1 MLHQAVLRR
10 AAHPKDKKALF
21 GVENIPQRLKPN
33 HSQAFMY
40 GLKAVPFRK
49 KPAVG

>member
-21 GVENIPQRLKPN
+21 GVENIPQLKPN
-33 HSQAFMY
+33 HSKAFMH